1 MRESTQYLEG
11 LGHKAKTYFDAKNA
25 AVDYIKKWNIDDELA
40 TDLIIISQVWVANL
54 YKESIREQ
62 DIALRLNI
70 QNVDNIKNSELLLTP
85 DMENL
90 QLVEV
95 FERYID
101 SVT

>member
-1 MRESTQYLEG
+1 MSESKKYLEG

-54 YKESIREQ
+54 YNESIREQ

>member
-1 MRESTQYLEG
+1 MSEAKQYLEG